1 MLGEVGVPMRLL
13 YALSWVLFGALI
25 VDGRFAT
32 LTSAAAAVYSPERAL
47 PAQTIQEFLSDP
59 AALLVQFPDGGEQM
73 VARVRD
79 LTASDASTLSA
90 LVGLLATANTNQTN
104 AIGTGLG
111 QTAVLAVKT
120 DPAYANAIQQAI
132 ARTSTNRPNKV
143 GPGSLQPKIGST
155 VITKDQVDGETERGT
170 QPIAAGTVVYL
181 DEMVRTGVTG
191 KAELLLADRTNL
203 TVAPTTEIRL
213 DKFVYDPGGASGNVV
228 VIATLGAFRFITG
241 VQPHE
246 NYEIKTPVA
255 TLGVRGTEFIA
266 LVQQNGAEIQLN
278 AGEVI
283 VTTISGNVAPMNVPQ
298 TVLTVDCQGNTQG
311 PTPVSQPLVAISQ
324 ILGPPVTNTALS
336 DCGSCL
342 RGRDRRYHR
351 NRCRAG
357 EEGSGETGTGGG
369 GGGIGEG
376 TLGGGVSLNPNN
388 ATVTESDNFPPPTIA
403 TTSMP
408 LESVSP
414 SH

>member
-1 MLGEVGVPMRLL
+1 MRLL
-13 YALSWVLFGALI
+13 YALSWVLFCALI

-59 AALLVQFPDGGEQM
+59 AALLGQFPDGGEQM

-79 LTASDASTLSA
+79 LAASDASTLSA
-90 LVGLLATANTNQTN
+90 LVGLLATANANQTN

-120 DPAYANAIQQAI
+120 DPAYASAIQQAI
-132 ARTSTNRPNKV
+132 ARTSTNRANKV
-143 GPGSLQPKIGST
+143 GPGSLQPKIGSA
-155 VITKDQVDGETERGT
+155 VITKDQVDGQTERGT
-170 QPIAAGTVVYL
+170 QPIAAGTMVYM
-181 DEMVRTGVTG
+181 DELVRTGVTG
-191 KAELLLADRTNL
+191 RAELLLADRTNL
-203 TVAPTTEIRL
+203 TIAPTTEIRL

-241 VQPHE
+241 VQAHE

-278 AGEVI
+278 SGAVL
-283 VTTISGNVAPMNVPQ
+283 VTTISGKVVPMNIPQ
-298 TVLTVDCQGNTQG
+298 TVLTVDSQGNTQG
-311 PTPVSQPLVAISQ
+311 PTPVSQPLVNFAD
-324 ILGPPVTNTALS
+324 LGPPVTNTALS
-336 DCGSCL
+336 DALAAFAAVTGDTTI
-342 RGRDRRYHR
+342 GA
-351 NRCRAG
+351 AG
-357 EEGSGETGTGGG
+357 GGGGGGETGTGGG

-376 TLGGGVSLNPNN
+376 TLGGGVPLNPNN
-388 ATVTESDNFPPPTIA
+388 ATVTESDNFPPPTIT
-403 TTSMP
+403 TTSTP
-408 LESVSP
+408 FESVSP
-414 SH
+414 SR

>member
-1 MLGEVGVPMRLL
+1 MRLFH
-13 YALSWVLFGALI
+13 ALSWVLFGALI
-25 VDGRFAT
+25 VDGQFAV

-59 AALLVQFPDGGEQM
+59 AALLAQFPDGGEQM

-79 LTASDASTLSA
+79 LAGSDASTLSA

-120 DPAYANAIQQAI
+120 DPAYASAIQQAI
-132 ARTSTNRPNKV
+132 ARTSTNRVNKV
-143 GPGSLQPKIGST
+143 GPGSTQPKIGSA
-155 VITKDQVDGETERGT
+155 VITKDQVDGQTERGT

-228 VIATLGAFRFITG
+228 LVATLGAFRFITG

-266 LVQQNGAEIQLN
+266 VVQRDGAEIQLN

-283 VTTISGNVAPMNVPQ
+283 VTTISGKVVPMNVPR
-298 TVLTVDCQGNTQG
+298 TVLSVDSQGNTQG
-311 PTPVSQPLVAISQ
+311 PTPVSQPLVNFAD
-324 ILGPPVTNTALS
+324 LGPPVTNTALS
-336 DCGSCL
+336 DALAAFAAATGDTTI
-342 RGRDRRYHR
+342 GA
-351 NRCRAG
+351 AG
-357 EEGSGETGTGGG
+357 GGGGGESGTGGG
-369 GGGIGEG
+369 GGVGGG
-376 TLGGGVSLNPNN
+376 LGGVGTPNPNN
-388 ATVTESDNFPPPTIA
+388 VTITEPDIFFPPTI
-403 TTSMP
+403 TPPTP
-408 LESVSP
+408 PTISVSP
-414 SH
+414 SQ

>member
-1 MLGEVGVPMRLL
+1 MRLL
-13 YALSWVLFGALI
+13 HALSWVIFGPLI
-25 VDGRFAT
+25 VAGQFAT
-32 LTSAAAAVYSPERAL
+32 LTSAAAAVYSPELAL
-47 PAQTIQEFLSDP
+47 PAQTVQEFLSDP
-59 AALLVQFPDGGEQM
+59 SALLAQFPDGGQQM

-79 LTASDASTLSA
+79 LAASDASTLNA

-111 QTAVLAVKT
+111 QTAVLAVKA

-132 ARTSTNRPNKV
+132 ARTSNNRANKM
-143 GPGSLQPKIGST
+143 GPGSLQPKIGSA
-155 VITKDQVDGETERGT
+155 VITKDQVDGQTERGT

-181 DEMVRTGVTG
+181 DELVRTGVTG
-191 KAELLLADRTNL
+191 RAELLLADRTNL

-255 TLGVRGTEFIA
+255 TLGVRGTEFLA

-278 AGEVI
+278 SGEVI
-283 VTTISGNVAPMNVPQ
+283 VTTISGNVVPMNVPQ
-298 TVLTVDCQGNTQG
+298 TVLTVDSQGNTQG
-311 PTPVSQPLVAISQ
+311 PTPVSQPLVNFAD
-324 ILGPPVTNTALS
+324 LGPPVTNTALS
-336 DCGSCL
+336 DALAAFAAVTGDTTI
-342 RGRDRRYHR
+342 GA
-351 NRCRAG
+351 AG
-357 EEGSGETGTGGG
+357 GGGGGGETGTGGG

-376 TLGGGVSLNPNN
+376 TLGGGVPLNPNN

-403 TTSMP
+403 TTSTP

>member
-1 MLGEVGVPMRLL
+1 MRLL
-13 YALSWVLFGALI
+13 HALSWVLFGPLI
-25 VDGRFAT
+25 LAGQFAT
-32 LTSAAAAVYSPERAL
+32 LTLAAAAIYSPELAL
-47 PAQTIQEFLSDP
+47 PAETIQEFLSDP
-59 AALLVQFPDGGEQM
+59 AALLAQFPDGGQQM
-73 VARVRD
+73 VSRVRD
-79 LTASDASTLSA
+79 LAASDASTLGA

-111 QTAVLAVKT
+111 QTAVLAVKA

-132 ARTSTNRPNKV
+132 ARTSNRANKV
-143 GPGSLQPKIGST
+143 GPGSLQPKIGSAI
-155 VITKDQVDGETERGT
+155 ITKDQVDGQTERGT

-213 DKFVYDPGGASGNVV
+213 DKFVCDPGGASGNVV

-283 VTTISGNVAPMNVPQ
+283 VTTISGNVVPMNVPQ
-298 TVLTVDCQGNTQG
+298 TVLTVDSQGNTQG
-311 PTPVSQPLVAISQ
+311 PTPVSQPLVNFAD
-324 ILGPPVTNTALS
+324 LGPPVTNTALS
-336 DCGSCL
+336 EAQAAFAAGS
-342 RGRDRRYHR
+342 GDTTIGA
-351 NRCRAG
+351 AG
-357 EEGSGETGTGGG
+357 GGGGGGETGTGGG

-376 TLGGGVSLNPNN
+376 TLGGGVPLIPNN
-388 ATVTESDNFPPPTIA
+388 ATVTASDN
-403 TTSMP
+403 
-408 LESVSP
+408 
-414 SH
+414 